1 MIIGSK
7 TAQFDLAL
15 NRTDVLLDKNL
26 YFEIKMKQQGILS
39 ADALIRWKKSIGS
52 LKVPVLPKHIIIC
65 PQHVMP
71 SRYRSFGSKEIKGI
85 MGRHICINQD
95 KGIYLS
101 TGWGIGG
108 PALVAICEELHALG
122 AQNFVL
128 IGLVG
133 RLTESVPEAE
143 IMYAESVFRDEGT
156 SHHYLPDTKTKI
168 IDCPS
173 DSYFKKF
180 KDMGFHQ
187 GRFVSTDAPFRE
199 TLDKHTDWTDSGCT
213 MIDMETAALYAF
225 AKYHKVNAVSI
236 GIGGDSIANNEW
248 GMPDDFKLLKAIVRK
263 TVFKMI
269 DLLV

>member
-1 MIIGSK
+1 
-7 TAQFDLAL
+7 
-15 NRTDVLLDKNL
+15 
-26 YFEIKMKQQGILS
+26 MKQQGILS
-39 ADALIRWKKSIGS
+39 ADALISWKKNIGS

-71 SRYRSFGSKEIKGI
+71 SRYRSFWLKEIKGI
-85 MGRHICINQD
+85 MGRHICIDQN

-101 TGWGIGG
+101 NGWGIGG
-108 PALVAICEELHALG
+108 PALVAICEEFYALG
-122 AQNFVL
+122 VRNFIL

-133 RLTESVPEAE
+133 RLTESVPEAA
-143 IMYAESVFRDEGT
+143 IRYAKSVYRAEGT
-156 SHHYLPDTKTKI
+156 SHHYLSNRETKI

-173 DSYFKKF
+173 DSYFKSF
-180 KDMGFHQ
+180 NDLGFLH

-199 TLDKHTDWTDSGCT
+199 TIDKHTEWTDIDCT

-225 AKYHKVNAVSI
+225 AKYHKVNAVSV

-248 GMPDDFKLLKAIVRK
+248 RMPDDFKRLKAIVRK
-263 TVFKMI
+263 TVFQMV